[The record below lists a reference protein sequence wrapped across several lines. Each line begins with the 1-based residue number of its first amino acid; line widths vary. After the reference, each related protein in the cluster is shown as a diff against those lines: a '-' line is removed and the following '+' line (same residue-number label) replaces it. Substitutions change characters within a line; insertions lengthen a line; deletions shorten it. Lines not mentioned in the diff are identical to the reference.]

1 MGIQKP
7 LLVLTNSLT
16 LHTHYVCAYIGAVL
30 RDPVKKECVLYIR
43 YTQSKIQTYLK
54 LRQLF
59 NIVECANIPYYYS
72 FH

>member
-16 LHTHYVCAYIGAVL
+16 LHTHYVYIEAVL

-43 YTQSKIQTYLK
+43 YTQSKIQTYL
-54 LRQLF
+54 
-59 NIVECANIPYYYS
+59 N
-72 FH
+72 